1 MISELRRRFTPPHA
15 PHPTPSPRAPR
26 PTSSPDEVPTE
37 VAWLPASKHAH
48 SVAHGILEEDT
59 AIETAYAA
67 EVFSE
72 SFGVHVAL
80 LCAAVAV
87 TPASF
92 LAQSVSVVASVA
104 RIVLHLRLEGSM
116 ATCAAVSSA
125 HMQTVCEIGEPTLT
139 GLFALLV
146 ALQALPAE
154 QPVATLSVGVRSVW
168 LVLVGM
174 WAHTWAR
181 PIRHRRLL
189 FFVAATCHVAA
200 AAAAAAAIVWAD
212 GALEALEA
220 SAAEARIVT
229 LGSVAVGLACGSQFE
244 ASRRAAFT
252 WRRRMRSHSASEALA
267 DSRLN
272 HILRNKTTAASY
284 LIERVQGELRVHSA
298 RQSTRGSRGAGG
310 EGGAAEGCMRDAAT
324 GAGPGSAAIGS
335 AGSASSP
342 TRASTASRVFSSS
355 GLDEG
360 AHSVAPL
367 RAPLREPLAVRT
379 SGEVA
384 TVSALPAASSSGS
397 GGGGGEGE
405 GAPVVLS
412 HSMARWM
419 HRRLEAVKGIVRQ
432 NAEWIHMREL
442 VLQLQRGTCRSTM
455 LLTDVHA
462 VLQRFNGQTPMVRL
476 EAAALLRWLF
486 VDANILQLCLE
497 QSYSNARALTAEGTT
512 IVLVATCERKSPA
525 AALAATLATSAES
538 AAEATAASTI
548 EAKVGRSDERLYLH
562 ICLDSINRRI
572 DDSNYTT
579 LSNSFKLSAPP
590 LGQSAV
596 ELHAP
601 AVEPLLAS
609 EEWCSYG
616 DGLGLDIMRRATAV
630 AGGGAFVTTYVTG
643 EETHTV
649 QHIVLP
655 CHARAADGD
664 GVVASFSPNAS
675 PGNVSSSVA
684 ADSGDG
690 LTPEMPLKRPLIYAV
705 RPRASALHPCTLDA
719 NLPTTCAFTGGR

>member
-1 MISELRRRFTPPHA
+1 MAVEMSELRRRFAPPHA

-26 PTSSPDEVPTE
+26 PTPLPYEEPTQ
-37 VAWLPASKHAH
+37 VAGLPASKHAH
-48 SVAHGILEEDT
+48 PVAHAILEEDA
-59 AIETAYAA
+59 AIETAYAS

-72 SFGVHVAL
+72 SFAVHVAL

-87 TPASF
+87 TPAS
-92 LAQSVSVVASVA
+92 LMARSVSVVASVA
-104 RIVLHLRLEGSM
+104 RIVLHLRLDGSM
-116 ATCAAVSSA
+116 ATSAAVCSA
-125 HMQTVCEIGEPTLT
+125 HVQTVCEIGEPTLT

-146 ALQALPAE
+146 ALQTLPAE

-168 LVLVGM
+168 LVLVGI

-181 PIRHRRLL
+181 PIRHRQLL
-189 FFVAATCHVAA
+189 FFIAATFHV
-200 AAAAAAAIVWAD
+200 AAAAAAIVWAD
-212 GALEALEA
+212 GALEA
-220 SAAEARIVT
+220 SAAEARIVS
-229 LGSVAVGLACGSQFE
+229 LGSIAVGLACGSQFE

-252 WRRRMRSHSASEALA
+252 WRQRMRSHSASEALA

-272 HILRNKTTAASY
+272 HILRNKTTALSY
-284 LIERVQGELRVHSA
+284 LIERVQGELRVHTA
-298 RQSTRGSRGAGG
+298 RQIPSGSRGAGG
-310 EGGAAEGCMRDAAT
+310 EGGAAEGCVSDAVT
-324 GAGPGSAAIGS
+324 GAGPESAGSGS
-335 AGSASSP
+335 PGSASSQK
-342 TRASTASRVFSSS
+342 RASTASSVFSSS
-355 GLDEG
+355 GLEEG

-367 RAPLREPLAVRT
+367 RAPLREPLAVGT
-379 SGEVA
+379 SGVVA

-405 GAPVVLS
+405 GAQVVLS

-419 HRRLEAVKGIVRQ
+419 HTRLEAVKGIVRQ

-476 EAAALLRWLF
+476 EAAALLRWLI

-497 QSYSNARALTAEGTT
+497 QSYSNARALTAKGST

-579 LSNSFKLSAPP
+579 LSNSFKLTALP
-590 LGQSAV
+590 LGQSAA

-601 AVEPLLAS
+601 AVEPLLVS

-616 DGLGLDIMRRATAV
+616 DGLGFDITRRATAV
-630 AGGGAFVTTYVTG
+630 AGGSAFVTTYVAG

-664 GVVASFSPNAS
+664 SVVASFSPNAS

-705 RPRASALHPCTLDA
+705 RPRTSALHPCMLDA
-719 NLPTTCAFTGGR
+719 HLPTTCAFTGGR